1 MLKKIKLNF
10 IVNIIPFT
18 ILMINYYPIK
28 DTAFVLALLNIFMF
42 LNSLITIPSYNR
54 TYAECMVLEDEP
66 NKKENK
72 VNHYN
77 LESLLFAL
85 IWIII
90 YYLK

>member
-1 MLKKIKLNF
+1 MLKKLKLNF

-28 DTAFVLALLNIFMF
+28 DTAYILFLLNIFMF

-54 TYAECMVLEDEP
+54 TFAECMILDDKP
-66 NKKENK
+66 KTENK
-72 VNHYN
+72 TTYYN
-77 LESLLFAL
+77 YESLLFAL

>member
-1 MLKKIKLNF
+1 MLKKLKLNF

-28 DTAFVLALLNIFMF
+28 DIAFILLLLNIFMF

-54 TYAECMVLEDEP
+54 TFAEYMILDDKP
-66 NKKENK
+66 KTENK
-72 VNHYN
+72 TTYYN
-77 LESLLFAL
+77 YESLLFAL
-85 IWIII
+85 TWIII

>member
-1 MLKKIKLNF
+1 MLKKLKLNF

-28 DTAFVLALLNIFMF
+28 DIAFILLLLNIFMF

-54 TYAECMVLEDEP
+54 TFAECMILDDKP
-66 NKKENK
+66 KTENK
-72 VNHYN
+72 TTYYN
-77 LESLLFAL
+77 YESLLFAL
-85 IWIII
+85 TWIII